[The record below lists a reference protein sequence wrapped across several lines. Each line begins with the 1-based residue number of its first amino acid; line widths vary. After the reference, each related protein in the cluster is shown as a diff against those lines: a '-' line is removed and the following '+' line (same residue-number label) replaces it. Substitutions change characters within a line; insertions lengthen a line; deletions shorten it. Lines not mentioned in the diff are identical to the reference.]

1 MVGLARVG
9 NVGVEPCQCV
19 VPDVVVVMRD
29 VGSSGG
35 VVTVPQDTLQ
45 VVRLQ
50 IELLPPL
57 AG

>member
-1 MVGLARVG
+1 MVGLAGIVY
-9 NVGVEPCQCV
+9 VGVEPCQSV

-29 VGSSGG
+29 IGSSGG
-35 VVTVPQDTLQ
+35 VITIPQDTLQ

-50 IELLPPL
+50 IELLAPL